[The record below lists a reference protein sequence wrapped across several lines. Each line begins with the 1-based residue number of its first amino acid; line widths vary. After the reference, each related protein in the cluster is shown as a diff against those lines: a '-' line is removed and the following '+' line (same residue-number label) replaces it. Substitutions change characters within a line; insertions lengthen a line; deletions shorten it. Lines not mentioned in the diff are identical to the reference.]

1 MTSGSARFGSASA
14 FPTTRHYGWLAL
26 GFLAFAV
33 YGSLVPLDCRP
44 LAIGEAIDRYRAA
57 WQVPIRVESRSDWLS
72 NILLFIPLGFLVSGW
87 LAVDRPRRA
96 ILAAVLAVPAASVM
110 ASAAIEFAQVYFP
123 SRTVSPRDVVAETVG
138 GAIGGALWLAAGPWL
153 TRRARARASN
163 GGGLAAWLLPAY
175 LLALILSHVMPLD
188 ITISPG
194 ELYHKYKEGMI
205 CPVPFSAAARGFV
218 EFERRIVDEAAS
230 FLVVGLFLGRSD
242 PWRARG
248 PWSLL
253 SLGLVLAGTIEA
265 LQLFIASRRCDSTDV
280 IVGGLAVLGGWAAG
294 RATLPTAARQAR
306 LACFAGWLGL
316 VAFSSWFPFDFVA
329 DPRFWLDKASKV
341 TALPFADYYHGSVW
355 NAADQIFRK
364 AVLFFPLGMVSDRG
378 WRGTLLA
385 ASGLAILFE
394 VGQLGL
400 PGREPSVTDVL
411 IEIGGAW
418 AGLSLGGL
426 RPSTHRDG
434 VEY

>member
-1 MTSGSARFGSASA
+1 
-14 FPTTRHYGWLAL
+14 
-26 GFLAFAV
+26 
-33 YGSLVPLDCRP
+33 
-44 LAIGEAIDRYRAA
+44 
-57 WQVPIRVESRSDWLS
+57 
-72 NILLFIPLGFLVSGW
+72 
-87 LAVDRPRRA
+87 
-96 ILAAVLAVPAASVM
+96 M

-153 TRRARARASN
+153 TRRARARASI

-188 ITISPG
+188 ITISPSDI
-194 ELYHKYKEGMI
+194 YHKYRDGMI
-205 CPVPFSAAARGFV
+205 CLMPFSAAARGFS

-230 FLVVGLFLGRSD
+230 FLIVGLFLGRSD

-294 RATLPTAARQAR
+294 RATLPTAAHQAR